1 MSEIKPGD
9 MVRVTLTTRTENAA
23 VHPGNGLQIHRV
35 GILMKIIED
44 YEPSPNWDK
53 EPWAE
58 VMIEGRLHH
67 YPIGKV
73 QLLEGDET
81 RFQWFGKS
89 RSLVQ

>member
-9 MVRVTLTTRTENAA
+9 MVCVTLITRAENAA
-23 VHPGNGLQIHRV
+23 VHLGNGLEIHRIGV
-35 GILMKIIED
+35 LMKIIED

-53 EPWAE
+53 EPWVE

-67 YPIGKV
+67 YPIGNV

-81 RFQWFGKS
+81 RFTWFAKS
-89 RSLVQ
+89 SSLVQ